1 MWLLEKRDFFLWGK
15 ESLELF
21 ANIATLFE
29 LFYNDMH
36 YKIVKLLGD
45 TVRSLVIY
53 KRTGLH
59 FCNVKMNVL
68 HSKTYLNK

>member
-1 MWLLEKRDFFLWGK
+1 
-15 ESLELF
+15 
-21 ANIATLFE
+21 
-29 LFYNDMH
+29 MH
-36 YKIVKLLGD
+36 YNIVKLPGD
-45 TVRSLVIY
+45 TVCSLVID

>member
-15 ESLELF
+15 ESLEHF
-21 ANIATLFE
+21 
-29 LFYNDMH
+29 FYNDMH
-36 YKIVKLLGD
+36 YKIVKLPGD
-45 TVRSLVIY
+45 TVCSLVID